1 MSHPKPSESGSP
13 RRRRIEREFGVPV
26 PGEILPEDQW
36 TRTALHPLPLG
47 HWSFAEMFGRAAP
60 VVLDIGC
67 GNGRSVLSSAVQR
80 PEFDHVGTDI
90 LPVVI
95 RYATRR
101 ANQRGLSN
109 TRFAVIGGREL
120 LASHIA
126 PGTVREIHVYHPQPY
141 YRVEEIGRRLLTPEF
156 LGLAHAALEPGGLF
170 VVQTDHAAYWSYL
183 HETMSALFSLTP
195 QLERWPDAPKGRT
208 RREIIALREGL
219 PVFRGVGVR
228 REGVDVAG
236 IVDGLPA
243 PTFVAEKD
251 KRWEAVE
258 RLERE
263 E

>member
-1 MSHPKPSESGSP
+1 
-13 RRRRIEREFGVPV
+13 
-26 PGEILPEDQW
+26 
-36 TRTALHPLPLG
+36 
-47 HWSFAEMFGRAAP
+47 
-60 VVLDIGC
+60 
-67 GNGRSVLSSAVQR
+67 
-80 PEFDHVGTDI
+80 
-90 LPVVI
+90 
-95 RYATRR
+95 
-101 ANQRGLSN
+101 LSN

-195 QLERWPDAPKGRT
+195 QLA
-208 RREIIALREGL
+208 RRVGL